1 MKPAHSLT
9 SAWRAVATI
18 LLSLGLVLLAP
29 AIASAK
35 QSPPSTRPPGA
46 AIASAHRLATEAGH
60 EILAKGGN
68 AFDAAI
74 AVSATLSVVEPVSSG
89 IGGGGFFLLHEAK
102 TGKQVFLDAREFA
115 PASATPAFYLDAK
128 GELDRDKAE
137 NGAASAGIP
146 GLPAGLVHL
155 SKKYGRLP
163 LSVSL
168 APAIRIARE
177 GFPVYSRISDQYVE
191 RREVMERYASTRAV
205 YLADGDAPK
214 VGEIL
219 KQPELAHTLELL
231 AQRGSDGFYR
241 GEVAKALLDAM
252 RADGVEWTQADLDA
266 YRVVER
272 EPIRFKYRDWDIV
285 TSPPPSSGG
294 VALAEILQVL
304 EGWDLAKLDEAHRVH
319 VVVEAMRRAYRDR
332 TLYLGDPDF
341 TTMPIA
347 RLTSDDY
354 AAGLRAG
361 IMMDKAT
368 PSDMLPGSAAPKD
381 SVNTTHYSIID
392 GEGNYVSATQTVNL
406 AFGSGLVVA
415 GFLLNDQMDDFAL
428 RPGTP
433 NAYGV
438 MGYDANA
445 VAPRKRMLSSMTPTF
460 MIGKDRVAVLGAK
473 GGSRIITGV
482 LLGVLGIEQGLDSS
496 QIVALPRYHHQY
508 LPDTIF
514 QEKDALAPEVMKALE
529 AMGHRLAYGAGPVVL
544 MHSVDWDRAAG
555 VLHAGADPRNP
566 PGAGIVV
573 PAKAEKKR

>member
-1 MKPAHSLT
+1 MKPRISQGAPERVAA
-9 SAWRAVATI
+9 AWLACFVLALCAAT
-18 LLSLGLVLLAP
+18 AFAKEPPRP
-29 AIASAK
+29 A
-35 QSPPSTRPPGA
+35 RPPGA
-46 AIASAHRLATEAGH
+46 AIASAHRLATEAGQ

-89 IGGGGFFLLHEAK
+89 IGGGGFFLLNDAK
-102 TGKQVFLDAREFA
+102 TGKQVFVDAREVA
-115 PASATPAFYLDAK
+115 PASASPAFYLDAK

-146 GLPAGLVHL
+146 GLPAGLVHI

-177 GFPVYSRISDQYVE
+177 GFPVYARIADQYLE
-191 RREVMERYASTRAV
+191 RSQVMERYASTRAV

-214 VGEIL
+214 VGESL
-219 KQPELAHTLELL
+219 KQPALARTLELL
-231 AQRGSDGFYR
+231 AQKGSDGFYR
-241 GEVAKALLDAM
+241 GEVGKAMLDAV
-252 RADGVEWTQADLDA
+252 RADGVEWTEDDLA
-266 YRVVER
+266 GYRVVER

-294 VALAEILQVL
+294 VALAEILQML

-319 VVVEAMRRAYRDR
+319 IVVEAMRRAYRDR

-361 IMMDKAT
+361 IMPDKAT
-368 PSDMLPGSAAPKD
+368 PSDMLPGGPAPKD
-381 SVNTTHYSIID
+381 SVNTTHFSIID
-392 GEGNYVSATQTVNL
+392 DEGNYVSATQTVNL
-406 AFGSGLVVA
+406 SFGSGLVVA

-496 QIVALPRYHHQY
+496 RIVALPRYHHQY

-514 QEKDALAPEVMKALE
+514 HEKDALPAETVKALE
-529 AMGHRLAYGAGPVVL
+529 AMGHRLATGGGPVVL
-544 MHSVDWDRAAG
+544 MQSVDWDRASGAM
-555 VLHAGADPRNP
+555 HAGADPRNP
-566 PGAGIVV
+566 VGAGVV
-573 PAKAEKKR
+573 QSANAEKKR